1 MMKVTYLSH
10 SGFAVEYEDF
20 VLIFDY
26 YKGRVP
32 VFDKSKKVYVFVSHA
47 HGDHFNSCIF
57 QWAEEYEQITYVLS
71 EDVPP
76 IESVWKGSEPK
87 DILRVSAGRGYK
99 VGEIA
104 IRTLHSTDEG
114 VAFLVHVKGS
124 AIYHAGDL
132 NWWHWKEESEQ
143 WNTSMAQQYPCEIG
157 KLRGEKIDAAFIPLD
172 PRQEEMF
179 FWGFDYFMRNTE
191 TTYAFP
197 MHMWGRYG
205 TCDRLLELPETGA
218 YREKIMCV
226 REEGQEFLLESV

>member
-1 MMKVTYLSH
+1 M
-10 SGFAVEYEDF
+10 
-20 VLIFDY
+20 
-26 YKGRVP
+26 
-32 VFDKSKKVYVFVSHA
+32 
-47 HGDHFNSCIF
+47 
-57 QWAEEYEQITYVLS
+57 S
-71 EDVPP
+71 EDIPFKEGGRKEAALNV
-76 IESVWKGSEPK
+76 V
-87 DILRVSAGRGYK
+87 RVSPNGDYK
-99 VGEIA
+99 VGELMV
-104 IRTLHSTDEG
+104 RTLHSTDEG
-114 VAFLVHVKGS
+114 VAFLVHVKGR

-143 WNTSMAQQYPCEIG
+143 WNTSMAQQYPREIG

-205 TCDRLLELPETGA
+205 TCDRLLELPEAGS